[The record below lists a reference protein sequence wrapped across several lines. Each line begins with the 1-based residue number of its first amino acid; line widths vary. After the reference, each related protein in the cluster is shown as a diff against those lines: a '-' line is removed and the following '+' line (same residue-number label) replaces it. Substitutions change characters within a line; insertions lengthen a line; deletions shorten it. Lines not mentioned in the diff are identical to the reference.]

1 MQATVAPL
9 CPVPLVGLEAR
20 ATEKQKSIYAAQSAR
35 AKTMFAACTKAS
47 QVLAIL
53 GNLSPGV
60 VFQVYA
66 TSRAS
71 SIYIEGCRGFA
82 NVLGPTLF
90 STRILALA
98 LALALPLALILTL
111 TLTLGAYKES
121 NGKPLDGWS
130 KSAFNDI
137 TKIHLID
144 PEVELDIPLMPRK
157 ITDYKRTKVDTEISN
172 ALEIIERIIVR
183 GVRCHH
189 PIVTVPRSI

>member
-1 MQATVAPL
+1 M
-9 CPVPLVGLEAR
+9 PLVGLEAR

-98 LALALPLALILTL
+98 LPLALTL
-111 TLTLGAYKES
+111 ILTLGAYKES